1 VGKFFSIFLITS
13 IFQVAIYAQS
23 IHTKQCENL
32 QKIIQESNTLY
43 KDFNDSENAK
53 VLLQNSKFGRILY
66 SKPECLDTNKY
77 IEYLNKYCF
86 YLSLDTHRQN
96 TRFIEKF
103 IEKYPQNAKAY
114 LYLGNIYKNISQKPR
129 MVQYREK
136 AINMYESYVA
146 LCKKQKKQIE
156 QNVLEFLKNGG
167 LQKTKETWGKYLNPE
182 NSIPTNKFKAFYI
195 NTTAPKNIIASEIV
209 DMISVNYPYKKFHNI
224 DSKDF
229 GAYWVGNFTFAKDT
243 KMQMNIS
250 QSWAKTR
257 IIIDNLIVYEGRGNA
272 EIPFN
277 FKRGT
282 HKIEVEYINNWHT
295 TKFSI
300 VIMPFQKLYT
310 FDELKKLRQKHV
322 INIWYIGIH
331 ESRKKDH
338 SVDISLKKSD
348 KQLVLLLQSY
358 QTTIWNIH
366 NPFKN
371 KIDAIIIGRSKPGS
385 KVVAD
390 VAKKSIYYA
399 NFSFG
404 SDDLYPECSCHS
416 GHFHCEGGSIVN
428 TNRRLFPLF
437 NQKIDGFSGKYG
449 VKDILVPN
457 TVLDD
462 KKYKEIHQK
471 IENIQEQRQKCLEK
485 TNQDFNQIF
494 K

>member
-1 VGKFFSIFLITS
+1 
-13 IFQVAIYAQS
+13 
-23 IHTKQCENL
+23 
-32 QKIIQESNTLY
+32 
-43 KDFNDSENAK
+43 
-53 VLLQNSKFGRILY
+53 
-66 SKPECLDTNKY
+66 
-77 IEYLNKYCF
+77 
-86 YLSLDTHRQN
+86 
-96 TRFIEKF
+96 
-103 IEKYPQNAKAY
+103 
-114 LYLGNIYKNISQKPR
+114 
-129 MVQYREK
+129 
-136 AINMYESYVA
+136 
-146 LCKKQKKQIE
+146 
-156 QNVLEFLKNGG
+156 
-167 LQKTKETWGKYLNPE
+167 
-182 NSIPTNKFKAFYI
+182 
-195 NTTAPKNIIASEIV
+195 
-209 DMISVNYPYKKFHNI
+209 
-224 DSKDF
+224 
-229 GAYWVGNFTFAKDT
+229 
-243 KMQMNIS
+243 
-250 QSWAKTR
+250 
-257 IIIDNLIVYEGRGNA
+257 
-272 EIPFN
+272 
-277 FKRGT
+277 
-282 HKIEVEYINNWHT
+282 
-295 TKFSI
+295 
-300 VIMPFQKLYT
+300 MPFQKLYT